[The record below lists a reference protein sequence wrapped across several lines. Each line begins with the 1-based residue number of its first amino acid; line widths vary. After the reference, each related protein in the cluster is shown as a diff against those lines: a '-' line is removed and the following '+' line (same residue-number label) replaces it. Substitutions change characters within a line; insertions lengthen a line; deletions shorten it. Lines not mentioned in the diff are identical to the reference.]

1 MTEPVEP
8 VITSRVSGPDPIR
21 VAIVVAVGIVLVLA
35 AAITLAA
42 SPSPAPALGAGPS
55 APASSAQPQHS
66 NAGPGRFPAFG
77 AGLGAFGFGGRL
89 GGFGATVGGFGI
101 GGATITGIDG
111 SNLAL
116 KTADGWTR
124 TIVVTSSTKITR
136 AGETIS
142 LSGLKVGDAIGF
154 SEKKQ
159 TDGTYSIEAI
169 RVILPTISGQISAIS
184 GNTITVKGFGGTT
197 STIHVDSSTTYRI
210 AGDAKA
216 TLSDLKVGMAIGA
229 EGTKNADGSLQA
241 LSIGGFDFTKF
252 GPGPG
257 HKQPGPAQPKPSA
270 KPKPSASPSSG
281 T

>member
-8 VITSRVSGPDPIR
+8 VITSRVSGPNPIR
-21 VAIVVAVGIVLVLA
+21 VAIVVAVGIVLVLG

-42 SPSPAPALGAGPS
+42 SPSPAPALGAAPS
-55 APASSAQPQHS
+55 APASSAQPQHP
-66 NAGPGRFPAFG
+66 NGGPGRIPAFAG
-77 AGLGAFGFGGRL
+77 GLGAFGFGGRL

-124 TIVVTSSTKITR
+124 TITPTSSTKITR
-136 AGETIS
+136 AGQTIS
-142 LSGLKVGDAIGF
+142 LSALKVGDTIGF

-159 TDGTYSIEAI
+159 ADGTYSIESI
-169 RVILPTISGQISAIS
+169 QVILPTVAGQISAIS
-184 GNTITVKGFGGTT
+184 GNTITVKGFGGVT
-197 STIHVDSSTTYRI
+197 STIHVDSSTAYRI

-229 EGTKNADGSLQA
+229 EGTKNADGSLHA
-241 LSIGGFDFTKF
+241 LSISGFDFTKF

-257 HKQPGPAQPKPSA
+257 HKLPGQGQPKPSA